1 MYPPRPQHSFRT
13 QSSGWPDPRLE
24 FRVLIRS
31 SGRPGQFFYFL
42 NQNDVVLVKNQRVAT
57 EFLTGSYRVFPFFIF
72 SSTRSSSSSGSAGSR
87 VSKLWYM
94 VTFILS
100 KTLILIKMINH
111 INKFH
116 LYFATYVRCVV
127 RYFIPFLFVYFSFGT

>member
-1 MYPPRPQHSFRT
+1 
-13 QSSGWPDPRLE
+13 
-24 FRVLIRS
+24 
-31 SGRPGQFFYFL
+31 
-42 NQNDVVLVKNQRVAT
+42 
-57 EFLTGSYRVFPFFIF
+57 
-72 SSTRSSSSSGSAGSR
+72 
-87 VSKLWYM
+87 M